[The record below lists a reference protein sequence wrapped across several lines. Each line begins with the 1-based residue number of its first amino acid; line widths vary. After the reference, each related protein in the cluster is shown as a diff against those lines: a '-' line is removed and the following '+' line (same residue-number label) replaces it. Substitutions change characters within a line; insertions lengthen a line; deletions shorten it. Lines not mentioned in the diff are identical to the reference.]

1 VKERISKLL
10 TKKVLV
16 ESGEKLKR
24 VEIPPSRTLVYGV
37 LAAIAMLLLLT
48 LLEIAHMAFMG
59 SFNAEIF
66 ATITL
71 VVGTLLGTFFG
82 QKV

>member
-1 VKERISKLL
+1 MKERISKLL

-16 ESGEKLKR
+16 KSGEKVER
-24 VEIPPSRTLVYGV
+24 VEVPPSQTLVYGV
-37 LAAIAMLLLLT
+37 LTAVAALVLLT
-48 LLEIAHMAFMG
+48 ALEIAHMAFLCN
-59 SFNAEIF
+59 FNVEIF

-82 QKV
+82 QRA

>member
-1 VKERISKLL
+1 MKSPR
-10 TKKVLV
+10 
-16 ESGEKLKR
+16 GH
-24 VEIPPSRTLVYGV
+24 IPPSQTLVYGV
-37 LAAIAMLLLLT
+37 LAAIATLILLT

-59 SFNAEIF
+59 KFNVEIF

-71 VVGTLLGTFFG
+71 VVGTLLGTVFG

>member
-1 VKERISKLL
+1 MKERISKLL

-16 ESGEKLKR
+16 KSGEKIKR
-24 VEIPPSRTLVYGV
+24 VEIPPSQTLVYGV
-37 LAAIAMLLLLT
+37 LTATAALVLLT
-48 LLEIAHMAFMG
+48 ALEIAHMAFMG
-59 SFNAEIF
+59 NFNDEIF
-66 ATITL
+66 VTITL

>member
-10 TKKVLV
+10 TKKVLLK
-16 ESGEKLKR
+16 SGEKIKR
-24 VEIPPSRTLVYGV
+24 VEIPPSQTLVYGV
-37 LAAIAMLLLLT
+37 LAATVILVLLT
-48 LLEIAHMAFMG
+48 ALEIAHM
-59 SFNAEIF
+59 SFIGKFNSEIF

>member
-1 VKERISKLL
+1 
-10 TKKVLV
+10 
-16 ESGEKLKR
+16 
-24 VEIPPSRTLVYGV
+24 
-37 LAAIAMLLLLT
+37 M
-48 LLEIAHMAFMG
+48 
-59 SFNAEIF
+59 SFLGKFNGEIF